1 MVWAF
6 TTMSISQQALVVM
19 LIIFITLFTVIFLLK
34 DGVVILGSILFNLNV
49 DSLVEWTLTIS
60 ATIIVWVL
68 VIVVDS
74 ISL

>member
-1 MVWAF
+1 
-6 TTMSISQQALVVM
+6 MSIIV
-19 LIIFITLFTVIFLLK
+19 ITLFTVIFLLR

-68 VIVVDS
+68 VIIGDS
-74 ISL
+74 ISLSVTVMV